1 MTIENLILQLQS
13 VLKPS
18 DADFYSDDVK
28 NILWFYRSSDWREYI
43 NINDETYNK
52 EVVFMN
58 DIFEII
64 IITWGKNQGADV
76 HDHADNGCWM
86 KILDGSLE
94 EKLYDKDLNILNT
107 NILKKGAMGFM
118 NNDKGYHSISNT
130 NDGIT
135 VSLHIYNPQNHN
147 TKYFKKLK

>member
-1 MTIENLILQLQS
+1 MTIENLILQLEG
-13 VLKPS
+13 VLKTS
-18 DADFYSDDVK
+18 KTDFYSEDVK
-28 NILWFYRSSDWREYI
+28 NILSFYRSTDWKEYV

-52 EVVFMN
+52 GIVFRN

-64 IITWGKNQGADV
+64 IITWGRNQGADL
-76 HDHADNGCWM
+76 HDHADNGCWL

-94 EKLYDKDLNILNT
+94 EKLYDNDLNIVNINT
-107 NILKKGAMGFM
+107 LKKGSMGFM
-118 NNDKGYHSISNT
+118 NNGYHSISNT

-135 VSLHIYNPQNHN
+135 VSLHIYNPPNHK

>member
-52 EVVFMN
+52 EVVFRN

-135 VSLHIYNPQNHN
+135 VSLHIYNPPNHN